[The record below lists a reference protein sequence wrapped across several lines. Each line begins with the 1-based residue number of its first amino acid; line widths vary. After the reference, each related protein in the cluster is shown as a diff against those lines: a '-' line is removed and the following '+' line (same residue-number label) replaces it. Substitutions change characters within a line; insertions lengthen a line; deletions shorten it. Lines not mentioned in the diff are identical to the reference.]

1 MDSPAHFVKVE
12 KYSQVQWESSSFGVS
27 VCGFWF
33 SCSLHLK
40 LTWLQMYSSCVLCD
54 CHLLDENFFAP
65 LALQCGHVLPK
76 FLPAH
81 NTCLHRG
88 PNQVMKTT
96 KHQARPAIWS
106 SFAVLLWHSLCIFN
120 EKIREMQYKVRH
132 SAGNHWPS
140 TADPPIKEA
149 KYKAACD
156 KKMIQ
161 NRSPVWKR
169 S

>member
-106 SFAVLLWHSLCIFN
+106 SFAVLLWQFDIVCAYSTRRY
-120 EKIREMQYKVRH
+120 EKCNTR
-132 SAGNHWPS
+132 W
-140 TADPPIKEA
+140 D
-149 KYKAACD
+149 
-156 KKMIQ
+156 IQ
-161 NRSPVWKR
+161 QETIDQALQIPR
-169 S
+169 